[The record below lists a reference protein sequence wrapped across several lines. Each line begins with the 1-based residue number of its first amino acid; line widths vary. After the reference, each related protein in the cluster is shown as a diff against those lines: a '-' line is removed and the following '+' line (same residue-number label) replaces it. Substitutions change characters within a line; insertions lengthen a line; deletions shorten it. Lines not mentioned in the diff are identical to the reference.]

1 MGALES
7 FFIKLGG
14 LGGLR
19 RKRWAG
25 HSDHENEQNK
35 AGGNLGEGDVG
46 QDNNQYQYFWSAHE
60 TWQEKRFLHS

>member
-25 HSDHENEQNK
+25 HSDHENEKNK
-35 AGGNLGEGDVG
+35 AGGNLEEGDVG
-46 QDNNQYQYFWSAHE
+46 QDNIQ
-60 TWQEKRFLHS
+60 